1 MTFLHSSLAA
11 AGLACIAIPIIIHLL
26 MHRRRKPV
34 MWGAMR
40 FLLEAYRRQRR
51 RMRLEKW
58 LLLACRCLVIG
69 LLGLAIGRPLMGKLL
84 GPGKGR
90 TLYVL
95 IDNSLTSGVRGNDG
109 RTALEQHKQA
119 AAAIIESLR
128 AARAGSVAGEGDRI
142 GLIALGGP
150 AEALV
155 MPPSPDAAA
164 VLKLI
169 DDLRPTDSRADL
181 AAALD
186 LVSQSMGQS
195 AASAGGATSAPG
207 VDPRRTFVAVLSEF
221 REGSL
226 DLGADTA
233 SAIASRL
240 PEGVTLLASEPARD
254 AKVNVSIVG
263 AEPLRSVVVGG
274 RGVSDEDSGRLVRVL
289 LRRTGT
295 DLPAAVTIVRT
306 SLIRVGDNAAG
317 ATPAE
322 TTTEVR
328 WARGQDAAMAIA
340 TLPPENGPDPIAG
353 RDTDR
358 RGAATAGAIV
368 LRIDDDAL
376 AGDNLWRRPIEFRES
391 LRVGII
397 APRRF
402 ATDARADRLD
412 PGTWARLALA
422 PGGVDSSSAANDAGG
437 IEIVEIEPA
446 AIDAARLAGLDAV
459 VLPRPDLINDSGW
472 ARIGLFVGSGGT
484 ALVTP
489 PPGVNVHLWP
499 DAMSRGLG
507 LPSDWTIAREAI
519 TAPQG
524 ARLTAAPASGGE
536 TNAASAGLLALV
548 EGELDE
554 LLRPVTVRSVLP
566 LDASGVDSGR
576 TLLKLDSGE
585 TVLWSG
591 RPVAG
596 GNGTT
601 GRGLVVYLGIALSLD
616 WSDLPAK
623 PLMVPLMQEIVRQG
637 VGQARGST
645 WVAAGSR
652 ATAPAGTVELRPVA
666 VRASAGPRRAAPAE
680 DDTDSGSLSL
690 LGPGGQAA
698 APALRRNA
706 LLAAI
711 DDRGAMRALLA
722 VNPDARAGRVLPQP
736 AEGLQAVL
744 GATVRTSGEARPDA
758 ALVWLPT
765 GEGSVSTGTG
775 GPATAGGQPRSV
787 DQVMASLLGSSE
799 RGSPID
805 LPLLIAA
812 LVFAIVEI
820 GLGRLASHA
829 EVLPAAVRQAAGAVT
844 GGVIRAGN
852 SQEAGA

>member
-40 FLLEAYRRQRR
+40 FLVEAYRRQRR

-69 LLGLAIGRPLMGKLL
+69 LLALAIGRPLMGKLL
-84 GPGKGR
+84 GQSKGR

-95 IDNSLTSGVRGNDG
+95 IDNSLTSGVRGGDG

-119 AAAIIESLR
+119 AAAIVESLR

-155 MPPSPDAAA
+155 MPPSPDAAS

-169 DDLRPTDSRADL
+169 QELEPTDSRADFTT
-181 AAALD
+181 AME
-186 LVSQSMGQS
+186 LVAQSMGRD
-195 AASAGGATSAPG
+195 TSGDSGSPTDKA
-207 VDPRRTFVAVLSEF
+207 DPHRTFVALLSEF
-221 REGSL
+221 REGSVE
-226 DLGADTA
+226 LGADAAA
-233 SAIASRL
+233 SLSARL
-240 PEGVTLLASEPARD
+240 PEGVTLLASEPALESG
-254 AKVNVSIVG
+254 VNVSIVG

-295 DLPAAVTIVRT
+295 DLPAATTTVRT
-306 SLIRVGDNAAG
+306 SMNRVGDAAAPG
-317 ATPAE
+317 STVE
-322 TTTEVR
+322 TSTEVR

-340 TLPPENGPDPIAG
+340 TLPPEASGEAG
-353 RDTDR
+353 TERDGDR
-358 RGAATAGAIV
+358 RGTASAGAIV
-368 LRIDDDAL
+368 LRVDDDSLPA
-376 AGDNLWRRPIEFRES
+376 DNVWRRPIEFRES

-402 ATDARADRLD
+402 AADARADRLD

-422 PGGVDSSSAANDAGG
+422 PGGVDSSAALGDTGG

-459 VLPRPDLINDSGW
+459 VLPRPDLINDGGW
-472 ARIGLFVGSGGT
+472 ARIGLFVSSGGT

-499 DAMSRGLG
+499 DAMARGVG
-507 LPSDWTIAREAI
+507 LPSDWTIAREAV
-519 TAPQG
+519 
-524 ARLTAAPASGGE
+524 AAPEGAKLTVSPATGGE
-536 TNAASAGLLALV
+536 HDAASAGLLALV

-554 LLRPVTVRSVLP
+554 LLRPITVKTILP
-566 LDASGVDSGR
+566 LDASGAENGR
-576 TLLKLDSGE
+576 TLLKLDSGQ

-591 RPVAG
+591 RPGTGAG
-596 GNGTT
+596 GST
-601 GRGLVVYLGIALSLD
+601 GRGLMVYLSVALSLD

-645 WVAAGSR
+645 WIAAGSR
-652 ATAPAGTVELRPVA
+652 AVAPVGSVELRPVLTA
-666 VRASAGPRRAAPAE
+666 TTAASRGSGQGDDAE
-680 DDTDSGSLSL
+680 IGSLSL
-690 LGPGGQAA
+690 MGPGGEGA
-698 APALRRNA
+698 APALRRAA
-706 LLAAI
+706 LFAAI
-711 DDRGAMRALLA
+711 DDRGATRALLA
-722 VNPDARAGRVLPQP
+722 VNPDPRAGRVSAQST
-736 AEGLQAVL
+736 ESVQAVL
-744 GATVRTSGEARPDA
+744 SASVRTSGEARPEA
-758 ALVWLPT
+758 ALVWLPS
-765 GEGSVSTGTG
+765 GAAAAPGSTGT
-775 GPATAGGQPRSV
+775 PVSPISEPRSI

-812 LVFAIVEI
+812 LVLAILEI
-820 GLGRLASHA
+820 ALGRMASHA

-844 GGVIRAGN
+844 GGVIRGGS